1 MRIIIAGAGEVGT
14 HLAKLLTREN
24 FDISLMDE
32 NPLRLEGLDTD
43 YDILTKV
50 GSPVSLRDLREVG
63 VEDADL
69 FIAVTP
75 DENKN
80 MTACLIANKL
90 GAKKTLARIDN
101 YEYLQSENKQFFKEL
116 GLNHLI
122 YPEVLAAKEI
132 VESLKTNWMRSH
144 LQLGNDTIH
153 LCVVKVRGNAPIV
166 NKRFNEGYFNH
177 TRYRIVAIKRGSETI
192 IPGGADQILANDLVY
207 FVCTE
212 ENIDFVREQAGKE
225 NHEIK
230 NVLFVGGTRI
240 AMKAALS
247 LPDDLNIKIIE
258 NDRDTCVEL
267 SEKLSNALIIHADGT
282 NMEVLREEGIQ
293 DMDAFIAV
301 TPNSATN
308 MFACLAA
315 QRLGVPRTI
324 AEIEDIDS
332 IQLAE
337 GLDIGAIINKKA
349 IAAGYIYQMLL
360 NAAVLNVRNLTTA
373 DAEIV
378 EFMATE
384 NSKIIRSKIREMDL
398 PQDINIGAIVRAGE
412 PILVNGDTQILP
424 NDQVVVFCKSHVI
437 RKLERYFKDK

>member
-50 GSPVSLRDLREVG
+50 GSPVSLHDLREVG
-63 VEDADL
+63 VDGADL

-75 DENKN
+75 EENKN

-101 YEYLQSENKQFFKEL
+101 YEYLQPQNRELFKEM
-116 GLNHLI
+116 GFNHLI

-144 LQLGNDTIH
+144 LLLGNDTIH
-153 LCVVKVRGNAPIV
+153 LCVVKVRSNAVIV
-166 NKRFNEGYFNH
+166 NKKFSDGYFNH
-177 TRYRIVAIKRGSETI
+177 GRYRIVAIKRGSETI

-212 ENIDFVREQAGKE
+212 ENIDYVREQAGKE
-225 NHEIK
+225 KHEIK
-230 NVLFVGGTRI
+230 NVLFIGGTRI

-258 NDRDTCVEL
+258 EDRDTCIEL
-267 SEKLSNALIIHADGT
+267 SEKLSNALIINADGT

-315 QRLGVPRTI
+315 QRLGVHRTI
-324 AEIEDIDS
+324 AEIEIFDS

-349 IAAGYIYQMLL
+349 IAAGYIYQLLL

-384 NSKIIRSKIREMDL
+384 NSKITRSKIREMGL
-398 PQDINIGAIVRAGE
+398 PADINIGAIVRAGE

-424 NDQVVVFCKSHVI
+424 DDQVVVFCKSHVI

>member
-43 YDILTKV
+43 YDILTRV
-50 GSPVSLRDLREVG
+50 GSPVSIKDLKDIG
-63 VEDADL
+63 VENVDL
-69 FIAVTP
+69 FVAVTP
-75 DENKN
+75 DENMN
-80 MTACLIANKL
+80 MTACLIANKM

-101 YEYLQSENKQFFKEL
+101 YEYLQRENKQFFKEL

-122 YPEVLAAKEI
+122 YPEVLAAQEI

-144 LQLGNDTIH
+144 LLLGDDNVH
-153 LCVVKVRGNAPIV
+153 LCVVKVRDNAAIV
-166 NKRFNEGYFNH
+166 NKKFCEGYFNH
-177 TRYRIVAIKRGSETI
+177 YRYRIVAIKRGSETI
-192 IPGGADQILANDLVY
+192 IPGGNDSILANDLVY
-207 FVCTE
+207 FVCTK
-212 ENIDFVREQAGKE
+212 ENIDFVREEAGKE
-225 NHEIK
+225 KREIK
-230 NVLFVGGTRI
+230 NVLFMGGTRI

-247 LPDDLNIKIIE
+247 LPEDLHIKIIE
-258 NDRDTCVEL
+258 EDREQCIRL
-267 SEKLSNALIIHADGT
+267 SEKLSNALIINADAS
-282 NMEVLREEGIQ
+282 NLEVLREEGIQ

-308 MFACLAA
+308 IFACLTA

-324 AEIEDIDS
+324 AEIENFDS
-332 IQLAE
+332 IKLAE

-349 IAAGYIYQMLL
+349 IAAGYIYQLLL

-384 NSKIIRSKIREMDL
+384 NSRIIRSKIREMGL
-398 PQDINIGAIVRAGE
+398 PHDVNIGAIVRAGE

-424 NDQVVVFCKSHVI
+424 DDRVIVFCKSHAL
-437 RKLERYFKDK
+437 RQLEKFFK

>member
-14 HLAKLLTREN
+14 HLARLLTREN
-24 FDISLMDE
+24 FDVILLDE
-32 NPLRLEGLDTD
+32 DVQRLEGLDTD

-50 GSPVSLRDLREVG
+50 GSPVSLHDLRDINTEN
-63 VEDADL
+63 ADL

-75 DENKN
+75 EENTN

-101 YEYLQSENKQFFKEL
+101 YEYLQPENKQFFKEL

-132 VESLKTNWMRSH
+132 VESLQTNWMRSH
-144 LQLGNDTIH
+144 LLLGEDTIH
-153 LCVVKVRGNAPIV
+153 LCVVKVRGNAAIV
-166 NKRFNEGYFNH
+166 NKRFSDGYFNH
-177 TRYRIVAIKRGSETI
+177 SRYRIVAIKRGSETI
-192 IPGGADQILANDLVY
+192 IPRGSDQILSNDLVY

-212 ENIDFVREQAGKE
+212 DNIDFVREQAGKE
-225 NHEIK
+225 NHEIR
-230 NVLFVGGTRI
+230 NVLFMGGTRI

-247 LPDDLNIKIIE
+247 LPEDIKIKIIE
-258 NDRDTCVEL
+258 EDRDLCIEL
-267 SEKLSNALIIHADGT
+267 SEKLSNALIINADGT
-282 NMEVLREEGIQ
+282 KMGTLIEEGIQ
-293 DMDAFIAV
+293 DMDAFVAV

-315 QRLGVPRTI
+315 QRHGVRRTI
-324 AEIEDIDS
+324 AEIENFDS

-349 IAAGYIYQMLL
+349 IAAGYIYQLLL

-398 PQDINIGAIVRAGE
+398 PADTNIGAIVRAGE
-412 PILVNGDTQILP
+412 PILVNGDTQIVP
-424 NDQVVVFCKSHVI
+424 GDQVVVFCKSHVI
-437 RKLERYFKDK
+437 RKLEKYFK

>member
-50 GSPVSLRDLREVG
+50 GSPVSLRDLREIG

-69 FIAVTP
+69 FVAVTP
-75 DENKN
+75 EENKN
-80 MTACLIANKL
+80 MTACLIANKM

-101 YEYLQSENKQFFKEL
+101 YEYLQAENKQFFKEL

-122 YPEVLAAKEI
+122 YPEVLAAQEI

-144 LQLGNDTIH
+144 LLLGNDTIH
-153 LCVVKVRGNAPIV
+153 LCVVKVRDNAAIV
-166 NKRFNEGYFNH
+166 NKRFSDGYFNH

-192 IPGGADQILANDLVY
+192 IPGGADTLLPDDLVY

-212 ENIDFVREQAGKE
+212 KNIDFVREQAGKE
-225 NHEIK
+225 QHEIK
-230 NVLFVGGTRI
+230 NVLFIGGTRI
-240 AMKAALS
+240 AMKAAMS
-247 LPDDLNIKIIE
+247 LPKDLNIKILE
-258 NDRDTCVEL
+258 EDRDTCVTL
-267 SEKLSNALIIHADGT
+267 SEKLSNSLIINADGT
-282 NMEVLREEGIQ
+282 NMDTLIEEGIQ
-293 DMDAFIAV
+293 DMDAFVAV

-315 QRLGVPRTI
+315 QRLGVKRTI
-324 AEIEDIDS
+324 AEIESFDS

-349 IAAGYIYQMLL
+349 IAAGYIYQLL
-360 NAAVLNVRNLTTA
+360 LDASVLNVRNLTTA

-384 NSKIIRSKIREMDL
+384 DSKITRDKIRYMDL
-398 PQDINIGAIVRAGE
+398 PKDVNIGAIVRAGE
-412 PILVNGDTQILP
+412 PILVNGDTLIVP
-424 NDQVVVFCKSHVI
+424 GDQVIVFCKSHAI
-437 RKLERYFKDK
+437 RQLEKFFK